1 MKRFIKNILS
11 FTFLWI
17 GVYVNRPDDS
27 LPVFS
32 GNWWIVFGCLFIGVL
47 LFEKSE

>member
-11 FTFLWI
+11 FAFLWV
-17 GVYVNRPDDS
+17 GVYLNRPDDN

-32 GNWWIVFGCLFIGVL
+32 GNWWIVVGCLSIGVL
-47 LFEKSE
+47 LYKKSE